1 MKLAKIQK
9 ERKAREIALKEA
21 GIDPSNVNLD
31 ANVEEVDFDSKMFVS
46 INKKLLKNWIIYPDN
61 KWKSYWDLI
70 MTALVVLTCIFT
82 PYAMAFIQ
90 ESSDEMTIFE

>member
-1 MKLAKIQK
+1 ML
-9 ERKAREIALKEA
+9 
-21 GIDPSNVNLD
+21 VN
-31 ANVEEVDFDSKMFVS
+31 
-46 INKKLLKNWIIYPDN
+46 INKKLLKRWIIYTDN

-90 ESSDEMTIFE
+90 ESSDEMTIFEQLMNLFFLIDMILVFFSAFHD